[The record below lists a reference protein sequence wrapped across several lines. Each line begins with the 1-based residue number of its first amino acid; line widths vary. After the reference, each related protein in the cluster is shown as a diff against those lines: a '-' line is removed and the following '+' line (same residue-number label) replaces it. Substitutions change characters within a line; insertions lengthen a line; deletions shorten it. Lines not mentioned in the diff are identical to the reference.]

1 MCSLGGE
8 EWCDYVSQW
17 VLSRIIR
24 RGLHE
29 YENSIAEEC
38 KRMFMLKGWLMLI
51 YARNTKGE
59 NEVQVTLYDIIAYIP
74 L

>member
-1 MCSLGGE
+1 M
-8 EWCDYVSQW
+8 
-17 VLSRIIR
+17 LSRIIR

-51 YARNTKGE
+51 YGRNTKGE

-74 L
+74 AINSQSPTTEPYSYS